1 MKRTHHTGMVE
12 GVGTAVGAVIL
23 ASVGFLAGCAPGTI
37 CDKPGYENECLTGGS
52 GGSASGS
59 GGSGGSMSS
68 GTGGMMPAATGGMGG
83 SSGPRTAPACKL
95 YASKEEVAE
104 KIVVAKCAKPGG
116 PCHATT
122 FPPKY
127 TNSAEALTAML
138 DKAPSLVC
146 RNDKLINKAE
156 PWKSFI
162 VTKVRGNMMT
172 VTCPTGTGMNN
183 GGAKMPFMPDPPL
196 SADEADC
203 LEWWAFEVSK

>member
-37 CDKPGYENECLTGGS
+37 CDKPGYENECMPGN
-52 GGSASGS
+52 SGS
-59 GGSGGSMSS
+59 GGSGGGGSMGTGGTGGGTGTG
-68 GTGGMMPAATGGMGG
+68 GTGGMPSAT
-83 SSGPRTAPACKL
+83 PKQPICKL
-95 YASKEEVAE
+95 WQTKEEVAE

-162 VTKVRGNMMT
+162 VTKVRGTMMT

-183 GGAKMPFMPDPPL
+183 GGAKMPFMPDPAL

-203 LEWWAFEVSK
+203 LEWWAWEVAK

>member
-1 MKRTHHTGMVE
+1 MKRTHHIGMVE

-68 GTGGMMPAATGGMGG
+68 GTGGSGGTPAATGGMGG
-83 SSGPRTAPACKL
+83 STPAKATCKL
-95 YASKEEVAE
+95 WPTKEEVAE
-104 KIVVAKCAKPGG
+104 KLVVAKCGMPGNVA
-116 PCHATT
+116 CHAMT
-122 FPPKY
+122 FPPKF
-127 TNSAEALTAML
+127 TNSAEAVMVML
-138 DKAPSLVC
+138 DKPPTLYC
-146 RNDKLINKAE
+146 RNDKMINKAD
-156 PWKSFI
+156 PAKSFI
-162 VTKVRGNMMT
+162 VTKVRGTAAM
-172 VTCPTGTGMNN
+172 VSCPTGGGN
-183 GGAKMPFMPDPPL
+183 GGAKMPFMPQPAL